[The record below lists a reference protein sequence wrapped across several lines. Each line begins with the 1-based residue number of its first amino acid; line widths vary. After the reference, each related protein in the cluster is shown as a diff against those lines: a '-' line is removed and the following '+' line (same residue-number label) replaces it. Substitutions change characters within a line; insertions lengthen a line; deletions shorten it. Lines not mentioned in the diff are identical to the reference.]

1 MFLKVRQSSCEEEQQ
16 GSSQSLHSGSQI
28 PVRAMSCKVILSEK
42 CENNI
47 PIIHSL
53 LLRINEI
60 EPKYYADGEDAYA
73 MKRDLVVWS
82 KQQVGYIPLIV
93 IRCASIS

>member
-1 MFLKVRQSSCEEEQQ
+1 MWLKVRESTCEEEQQ
-16 GSSQSLHSGSQI
+16 GSSQSLHPGSQI
-28 PVRAMSCKVILSEK
+28 PVSAMIWKFICIEK

-47 PIIHSL
+47 PIIYSL
-53 LLRINEI
+53 LIRINEI

-82 KQQVGYIPLIV
+82 KQQVGYIPPFI
-93 IRCASIS
+93 INGQ